1 VSYTPFR
8 PGQWGETWHFMP
20 RATNRSRRLALWIP
34 VVLALAGAIPPV
46 GAADIEFVTLDLP
59 WAIADKP
66 YAPPPLQV
74 RSSGSCGHG
83 GVGYT
88 VIGGV
93 LPPGLELSKS
103 GYFSGSPVRTGDFG
117 FGVRVSNGCTW
128 TVKRFV
134 LTVTG
139 APVITI
145 SPELLIFTGAGEK
158 TVRVSS
164 TWPRL
169 SYRAISSAGWLKIA
183 PAHGFTPRPSSAL
196 TGDDAVISVDAAGLK
211 PGHYSATIAVDAWE
225 VLNAARL
232 SVEFNVTELDVTATP
247 APSGTPTSAS
257 RP

>member
-1 VSYTPFR
+1 MIYTPF
-8 PGQWGETWHFMP
+8 PLGQWGETRLFRP
-20 RATNRSRRLALWIP
+20 RTTNRARRLTLWVP
-34 VVLALAGAIPPV
+34 LALAFAGAITPLC
-46 GAADIEFVTLDLP
+46 AADIEFLTPDLP

-145 SPELLIFTGAGEK
+145 SPERLVFTGAGEK
-158 TVRVSS
+158 TVRISS

-169 SYRAISSAGWLKIA
+169 SYRAISSADWLKIA

-196 TGDDAVISVDAAGLK
+196 TGDDAVISVDVASLK
-211 PGHYSATIAVDAWE
+211 PGHYSATVVVDAWE
-225 VLNAARL
+225 VLNAVKL
-232 SVEFNVTELDVTATP
+232 NVELDVTGPNVRATHE
-247 APSGTPTSAS
+247 PSGTPTSAS